1 MTRLLA
7 TTAVL
12 MSLSGAVYAQSA
24 STAPTTDGDAVTTEN
39 AGSGAMTTDS
49 ANTDTMSTDSATDTS
64 PMGEPMELAGAVA
77 TPTDFM
83 ASNLIG
89 MRIYNVEADYDTMTP
104 IADGAETEWDDIG
117 EINDIV
123 LTADG
128 EVSAVILGVGGFL
141 GIGERDVAV
150 NMGALTVVNEEGD
163 TGDRFLVVKTS
174 KEQLEQLAEFERGD
188 I

>member
-12 MSLSGAVYAQSA
+12 MSLSGAVYAQST
-24 STAPTTDGDAVTTEN
+24 STAPATDGNAVTTEN
-39 AGSGAMTTDS
+39 AGSGAM
-49 ANTDTMSTDSATDTS
+49 ATDSATDTS

-83 ASNLIG
+83 ASDLIG

-128 EVSAVILGVGGFL
+128 NVSAVILGVGGFL

-174 KEQLEQLAEFERGD
+174 KEQLEQLAEFERGEM
-188 I
+188 